1 MEVHLYSK
9 KHPRKNPHAFFFF
22 FFFINGINIRR
33 TNRIWFTNDV
43 VLEQAMV
50 E

>member
-1 MEVHLYSK
+1 MKVHLYSK
-9 KHPRKNPHAFFFF
+9 KHPGKNPHAFFFF
-22 FFFINGINIRR
+22 FLINGINIRR
-33 TNRIWFTNDV
+33 TDRIWFTNDV